1 MSSQTELAA
10 TASLPSSGGLLL
22 SAATLWERE
31 MVRFLRQPSRLIAL
45 VAAPLLFWV
54 FIGSGLGGSFQPQ
67 DSSGGAIAG
76 GGYLQ
81 YFFPGTVVMIVLFAS
96 IFSNMSTIED
106 RREGFLLSVLV
117 APIPRAGLVL
127 GKILGG
133 TTQALVP
140 GLLFLLLAPLAGFHI
155 QLGQAAL
162 AALVLFLIA
171 FSLTSLGFSIA
182 WWMDS
187 VQGFHAVL
195 NLVLMPAWVL
205 SGALFPP
212 SGASFWIRAI
222 MRANPMTYQ
231 VESLRGVLLNNA
243 PGVQV
248 AGFPLARSL
257 ELTVLFALIT
267 ITAAL
272 IWSGRPSVKHLT

>member
-67 DSSGGAIAG
+67 DSSGGASGG

-155 QLGQAAL
+155 QLGQAFL

-231 VESLRGVLLNNA
+231 VEALRGVLLNNA

-257 ELTVLFALIT
+257 ELTVLFALVT
-267 ITAAL
+267 IAAAL